1 MATNLKS
8 VLFATQAVAPQMI
21 ERGDG
26 AIVNV
31 ASVAAV
37 LGGASALAYCLSKA
51 GVVQLTNV
59 AALTLAPH
67 GVRVN
72 AVGPGT
78 VDTEMAQA
86 AYADP
91 AARGQA
97 LSRTPMGRFGRPEEV
112 ASVALFLA
120 SDDAAYV
127 TGKTIYA
134 DGGRMGLNLTV
145 PATPEP
151 PR

>member
-1 MATNLKS
+1 
-8 VLFATQAVAPQMI
+8 
-21 ERGDG
+21 
-26 AIVNV
+26 
-31 ASVAAV
+31 VAAV